1 LYQIGWF
8 STGRGPGSRQ
18 LLKTVQQSIESG
30 ELKASLAFVFC
41 SREPGESPQTDL
53 FFDQVKSYGI
63 PLVCYSYARFKA
75 QQGVQMVS
83 QPDQLP
89 SWRLLYDREV
99 MKRLEGFQSDLCLLA
114 GYMLIVDEEMC
125 RRYVMLNLHP
135 AAPSGPAGTW
145 QQVIWKLIEQQAEQS
160 GVMMHLVTPQLD
172 KGPVVTYCTFS
183 LRGQHFDHLWQELGN
198 RSLTAIQTEQGEDYP
213 LFRLIRQQ
221 GVAREQPLIVATLKA
236 FSEGRVKVQRQQVL
250 NAQGRPVPGYDL
262 TREIEARIGGAKL

>member
-1 LYQIGWF
+1 LYQVGWF

-18 LLKTVQQSIESG
+18 LLKTVQESIEKS
-30 ELKASLAFVFC
+30 EIKARLAFVFC

-63 PLVCYSYARFKA
+63 PLVCYSYDKFKA
-75 QQGVQMVS
+75 HQGVEAVS
-83 QPDQLP
+83 KPDQLP

-99 MKRLEGFQSDLCLLA
+99 MKRLKGFQPDLCLLA
-114 GYMLIVDEEMC
+114 GYMLIVGEEMC

-145 QQVIWKLIEQQAEQS
+145 QQVIWKLIEQHAEQS

-183 LRGQHFDHLWQELGN
+183 LRRQPFDQLWQELGN
-198 RSLTAIQTEQGEDYP
+198 KSLSAIQKEQNEDYP

-221 GVAREQPLIVATLKA
+221 GVVREQPLIVATLKA
-236 FSEGRVKVQRQQVL
+236 FSEGRVKVQRQQVF
-250 NAQGRPVPGYDL
+250 NGQGRPVSGYDL
-262 TREIEARIGGAKL
+262 TREIEAKISGAKL

>member
-30 ELKASLAFVFC
+30 ELKARLAFVFC

-53 FFDQVKSYGI
+53 FFEQVKNYGI
-63 PLVCYSYARFKA
+63 PLVCYSYDKFKA
-75 QQGVQMVS
+75 QQNVEVVS

-99 MKRLEGFQSDLCLLA
+99 MKQLEGFQPDLCLLA
-114 GYMLIVDEEMC
+114 GYMLIVGEEMC
-125 RRYVMLNLHP
+125 HHYIMLNLHP

-145 QQVIWKLIEQQAEQS
+145 QQVIWKLIEQRAERS

-172 KGPVVTYCTFS
+172 KGPVATYCTYS
-183 LRGQHFDHLWQELGN
+183 LRGQPFNQLWQELGN
-198 RSLTAIQTEQGEDYP
+198 KSLTAIQTEQGEDYP

-236 FSEGRVKVQRQQVL
+236 FSEGRVRVQRQQVID
-250 NAQGRPVPGYDL
+250 AQGKQVPGYDL
-262 TREIEARIGGAKL
+262 TKEIEEKIGK